1 MAKGYKM
8 VKPLG
13 SLTKKRLKPTS
24 QATRSVAK
32 SDRLAKKKSVMG
44 FGGNDHGRR
53 KLEAKTYLAKKK
65 VKGSIARNPGK
76 TALALG
82 AVGAAGTAGIVHKN
96 REDKSMKGRIR
107 KALKR

>member
-24 QATRSVAK
+24 FTTRNAAK
-32 SDRLAKKKSVMG
+32 AERLSKKKSILGV
-44 FGGNDHGRR
+44 GGRDIDRR

>member
-24 QATRSVAK
+24 AIDRAMKKTANKSGTLRSRQVKATI
-32 SDRLAKKKSVMG
+32 D
-44 FGGNDHGRR
+44 
-53 KLEAKTYLAKKK
+53 TTKKK
-65 VKGSIARNPGK
+65 VKGSISRNPGK

-82 AVGAAGTAGIVHKN
+82 AVGAAGTAGIIHKN
-96 REDKSMKGRIR
+96 KQDNSVKGRIK

>member
-24 QATRSVAK
+24 RTTRSVAK
-32 SDRLAKKKSVMG
+32 SDRLSKKKSIMG
-44 FGGNDHGRR
+44 FGGSDHDRR
-53 KLEAKTYLAKKK
+53 KLEATAHVVKKK

-82 AVGAAGTAGIVHKN
+82 AVGAAGTAGIAYKN
-96 REDKSMKGRIR
+96 REDKSVKGRIK